1 MKNQLKLVKNVNKS
15 LWVFIYFFTIYLYV
29 KCISTKIT
37 IKHKSGVS
45 RSYRLGCQNH
55 SLFQQME

>member
-1 MKNQLKLVKNVNKS
+1 MVVMKNQLKLVKNVNKS

-45 RSYRLGCQNH
+45 RSYR
-55 SLFQQME
+55 